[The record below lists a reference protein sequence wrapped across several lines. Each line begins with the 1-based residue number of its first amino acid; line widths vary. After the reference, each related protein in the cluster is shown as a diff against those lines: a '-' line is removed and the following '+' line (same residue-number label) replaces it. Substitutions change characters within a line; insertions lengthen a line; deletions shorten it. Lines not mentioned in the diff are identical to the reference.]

1 MINLFRIAFS
11 FLKEYFFPAISLE
24 ETRHIADLANLNL
37 TDKELKKHQKELS
50 KVINYSKI
58 LEEVDTNGVEE
69 TAQTTGLINV
79 FRKDKIKKSLS
90 QKEALSNA
98 KKTYNGY
105 FKVPKILE
113 HA

>member
-1 MINLFRIAFS
+1 MKKDEI
-11 FLKEYFFPAISLE
+11 PAIRE
-24 ETRHIADLANLNL
+24 YRMGFKEFFKDKPKN
-37 TDKELKKHQKELS
+37 DKELKKHQKELS